1 MKCAGPHFFF
11 PTISM
16 ATILRII
23 FAHISVHLCSLVS
36 QQTRQ
41 PKQVANKVAETKNEG
56 VNLDDS

>member
-1 MKCAGPHFFF
+1 
-11 PTISM
+11 M